1 MCSKSPKNIILIFIE
16 PRARSIKLVQSSKT
30 KELFTKVII
39 LKSMK
44 RFGICTK
51 KTIFSQQFVVQLCR
65 YRNWRWRV
73 LSSCL
78 VVALFMLSLNDFPF
92 TNPTRCRRRRREET
106 SLYVYF
112 GSIEMQMN
120 LPIYL
125 HISTTTQEPD
135 RKAVSESEPATKRV
149 PESRW
154 LLFFSVC
161 AIIKSLDFIHK
172 YFTYDESF
180 SAVGSW
186 MGRKSSIAHF
196 SECWMKMWV
205 MMLIKSFH
213 LNTYYDNYLNEELGN
228 LSRSVIVAMIVKV
241 VDFNCEL
248 Q

>member
-1 MCSKSPKNIILIFIE
+1 MCSKSPKNIILIFIA

-51 KTIFSQQFVVQLCR
+51 KMIFSKQFVVRLLR

-125 HISTTTQEPD
+125 HSQHS
-135 RKAVSESEPATKRV
+135 SEWEWASNVCE
-149 PESRW
+149 ES
-154 LLFFSVC
+154 LTFF
-161 AIIKSLDFIHK
+161 AIIKSLNFIHK
-172 YFTYDESF
+172 YFTWE
-180 SAVGSW
+180 
-186 MGRKSSIAHF
+186 
-196 SECWMKMWV
+196 
-205 MMLIKSFH
+205 
-213 LNTYYDNYLNEELGN
+213 
-228 LSRSVIVAMIVKV
+228 
-241 VDFNCEL
+241 
-248 Q
+248 